1 MRLAMAEDK
10 SLTIAAIG
18 VVSTLV
24 AAIAPSIGKVIEYK
38 SINDKGGDLKSPE
51 EVPFAKQQA
60 EIWERNIDCI
70 GSSQRWFEAGQL
82 KLSAAFCPDT
92 GDILV
97 QYKLAPTGKQHVH
110 WIEQEDRLPD
120 NRSVGLLTSPA
131 YALGVDTLIRS
142 QVGRNTKSLVAQE
155 FRSIYQKQVQE
166 GRIVRIVQKAGGE
179 CSRQMINSYSGKLSS
194 EPIGRC
200 LPGYCTFLPSSSS
213 EKKIVNDKCVVA
225 KPSANQIDLTW
236 STGRVMKVSL
246 KPALVD
252 GQPGRIIQPHSRGAT
267 IRFSRGNVGWCWDC
281 KPE

>member
-1 MRLAMAEDK
+1 MPDDK

-38 SINDKGGDLKSPE
+38 TINDKGGGLKSPE

-70 GSSQRWFEAGQL
+70 GSNQRWFDSGQL

-110 WIEQEDRLPD
+110 WIEQDDRNSD
-120 NRSVGLLTSPA
+120 SKTIGLLSAPA
-131 YALGVDTLIRS
+131 YALAVESLTQLRGEVNS
-142 QVGRNTKSLVAQE
+142 GRLVAQE
-155 FRSIYQKQVQE
+155 FRSIYQKKSSE
-166 GRIVRIVQKAGGE
+166 GKIVRIVRKDNGQ
-179 CSRQMINSYSGKLSS
+179 CSRQTINSYSGQLNS

-200 LPGYCTFLPSSSS
+200 APGYCTFLPSSGLDR
-213 EKKIVNDKCVVA
+213 KIVNDKCIVGKLGSSQV
-225 KPSANQIDLTW
+225 DLTW
-236 STGRVMKVSL
+236 STGRVMRISL
-246 KPALVD
+246 RPALID
-252 GQPGRIIQPHSRGAT
+252 GKPGRIIQPHSKGAT
-267 IRFSRGNVGWCWDC
+267 IKSDRGNVGWCWDC
-281 KPE
+281 KP

>member
-1 MRLAMAEDK
+1 M
-10 SLTIAAIG
+10 IAVLG

-38 SINDKGGDLKSPE
+38 SINDKGGGLKSPD

-120 NRSVGLLTSPA
+120 GHSIGLLASPA
-131 YALGVDTLIRS
+131 YALAADALHRS
-142 QVGRNTKSLVAQE
+142 QVVGGMGRLVAQE
-155 FRSIYQKQVQE
+155 FRSIYQKQAAE
-166 GRIVRIVQKAGGE
+166 GKIIRIIQKAGGE
-179 CSRQMINSYSGKLSS
+179 CSRQTINSYSGQLSS
-194 EPIGRC
+194 EPIGKC
-200 LPGYCTFLPSSSS
+200 APGYCTFLPSSGSG
-213 EKKIVNDKCVVA
+213 EKIVNDKCIVG
-225 KPSANQIDLTW
+225 KSGTNQIDLTW
-236 STGRVMKVSL
+236 SSGRVMKGSL
-246 KPALVD
+246 KPAVID
-252 GQPGRIIQPHSRGAT
+252 GKPGRIIQQHPKGAT
-267 IRFSRGNVGWCWDC
+267 IKFSGGNVGWCWDC
-281 KPE
+281 KPK